1 MAANDQRLDIIFP
14 SVFIQQESVAANLSF
29 SVFGFNMFKANN
41 LTYSRL
47 IVILVK
53 CSY

>member
-29 SVFGFNMFKANN
+29 SVFGFNMFKANSHFGEMQ
-41 LTYSRL
+41 LL
-47 IVILVK
+47 IKYAGL
-53 CSY
+53 